1 MFLLNRKLKRV
12 KIKWDDRE
20 RERGLDLQ
28 IRVTGRTRTLDQGAA
43 RTRPLYTGAP
53 QDRNSY
59 HQLDQKNK
67 VLILRKSILNN

>member
-1 MFLLNRKLKRV
+1 MFLMNRKLKRV

-43 RTRPLYTGAP
+43 RTLPLYTGAP
-53 QDRNSY
+53 QDRNS
-59 HQLDQKNK
+59 
-67 VLILRKSILNN
+67 